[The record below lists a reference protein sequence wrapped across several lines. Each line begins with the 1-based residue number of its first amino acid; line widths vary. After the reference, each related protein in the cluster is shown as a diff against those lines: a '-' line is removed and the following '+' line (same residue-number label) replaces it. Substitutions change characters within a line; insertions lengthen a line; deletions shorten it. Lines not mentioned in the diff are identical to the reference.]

1 MAGISSSF
9 LLGLPIFVVNFL
21 SCNKLLLLP
30 FALKGILLPY
40 FVAYLC
46 LSTPDDMSR
55 RNLLIWSLVL
65 HNSLKMGD
73 SLYNGL
79 YGDGPKRET
88 FQALA
93 IKRPGEY
100 SLIYAIKICAAPKGR
115 PGFLSLFW
123 SENGYTLCPFWYEI
137 GYGFRGNYRSVW
149 TYLSFQ
155 FQKIKKEREIYE
167 FEMDF
172 KKTFWL
178 LF

>member
-1 MAGISSSF
+1 
-9 LLGLPIFVVNFL
+9 
-21 SCNKLLLLP
+21 
-30 FALKGILLPY
+30 
-40 FVAYLC
+40 
-46 LSTPDDMSR
+46 
-55 RNLLIWSLVL
+55 
-65 HNSLKMGD
+65 MGW
-73 SLYNGL
+73 
-79 YGDGPKRET
+79 PKRET

-100 SLIYAIKICAAPKGR
+100 SLIYAIKICAAHAKGR
-115 PGFLSLFW
+115 PGFLSLLW

-137 GYGFRGNYRSVW
+137 GYGFRGNYRREW
-149 TYLSFQ
+149 MYLSFQ